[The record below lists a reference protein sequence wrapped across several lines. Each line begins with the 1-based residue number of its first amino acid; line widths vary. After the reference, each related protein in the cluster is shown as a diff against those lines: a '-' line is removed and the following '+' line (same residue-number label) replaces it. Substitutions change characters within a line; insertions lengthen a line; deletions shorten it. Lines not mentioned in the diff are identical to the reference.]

1 MSWGISPKC
10 HVASLGLRNAGIEEL
25 LPALSCASANV
36 LCKTVRRRGP
46 SESTARQQ
54 MIAVERIR

>member
-25 LPALSCASANV
+25 LPAELRECQRALQDGPAA
-36 LCKTVRRRGP
+36 GP